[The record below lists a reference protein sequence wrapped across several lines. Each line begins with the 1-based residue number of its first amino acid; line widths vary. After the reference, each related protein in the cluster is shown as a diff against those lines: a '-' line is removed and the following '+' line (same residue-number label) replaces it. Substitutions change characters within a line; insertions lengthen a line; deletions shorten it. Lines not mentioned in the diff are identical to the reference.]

1 MESLNLITELAAC
14 PTIPVTSSTDHGQT
28 PRAHQ
33 TLSFPQ
39 IAASGK
45 KVTQKAKTQ
54 QEIIA
59 EAVRKPIELVR
70 YCGACSQKG
79 HELRDC
85 TRKVDVYGFQVGCP
99 LCNTTKHNIDQC
111 QGRPARGNQ
120 KAQRP
125 NASTLWYVM
134 VVRRAGKPPLRSA
147 RDFRFLNPE
156 KWALLDRYPQTCQF
170 AAARKKAKIFQ
181 AVDEQV
187 QGPSWANPES
197 IGSQVHPLDVSAAQF
212 SSAAGTLNHLPAQQL
227 HSEKNSAAKKP
238 SSHGQTAS
246 DFKIESAS
254 NSPLLQ
260 STATSGAMVHGY
272 QNQREAAQPHSPLEN
287 PHHQVVNHAVLP
299 STPDSPSISQTSSFY
314 RTIASAD
321 LLGPDPDE

>member
-1 MESLNLITELAAC
+1 MAPSTAAPSTGTSSVSGDVESLNLIPELAAC

-39 IAASGK
+39 IAASGQ

-156 KWALLDRYPQTCQF
+156 KWAFLDRYPQTCQF

-187 QGPSWANPES
+187 QDPSWANPES

-212 SSAAGTLNHLPAQQL
+212 FTSAAGTLNHLPAQQL
-227 HSEKNSAAKKP
+227 HSEKNSAAEKP

-246 DFKIESAS
+246 DFKTE
-254 NSPLLQ
+254 
-260 STATSGAMVHGY
+260 
-272 QNQREAAQPHSPLEN
+272 
-287 PHHQVVNHAVLP
+287 
-299 STPDSPSISQTSSFY
+299 
-314 RTIASAD
+314 
-321 LLGPDPDE
+321 